1 MKKDFEELKKLPKGQ
16 HKKLTRTEKEAA
28 KDAELNAAIAAEE
41 SKDAE
46 VVDAFDIAAP
56 VDILT
61 KFNTDW
67 IVAAAALVKWN
78 ERVEKMNEIQTA
90 ANVPK
95 LAKGSYAELF
105 DYLLKECKHANV
117 NVQQAGVKTIGL
129 LAKGLRQ
136 DFAKEAKAAVPII
149 MPKFKERKMAED
161 IMTTMSA
168 VLQCI
173 PLAEIMEFLTI
184 IETEKAPLTKVNIC
198 KFLEQTVLTTYI
210 DDLQDVADTLVGLS
224 MKVTEEKD
232 AGVRD
237 EGLKLVG
244 YLYGRLGDQIMEKYL
259 SSMIP

>member
-1 MKKDFEELKKLPKGQ
+1 
-16 HKKLTRTEKEAA
+16 
-28 KDAELNAAIAAEE
+28 
-41 SKDAE
+41 
-46 VVDAFDIAAP
+46 
-56 VDILT
+56 
-61 KFNTDW
+61 
-67 IVAAAALVKWN
+67 
-78 ERVEKMNEIQTA
+78 MNEIQTA

>member
-56 VDILT
+56 VDILS

-161 IMTTMSA
+161 IMTTMS
-168 VLQCI
+168 
-173 PLAEIMEFLTI
+173 EI
-184 IETEKAPLTKVNIC
+184 
-198 KFLEQTVLTTYI
+198 
-210 DDLQDVADTLVGLS
+210 
-224 MKVTEEKD
+224 
-232 AGVRD
+232 
-237 EGLKLVG
+237 
-244 YLYGRLGDQIMEKYL
+244 GRAHV
-259 SSMIP
+259 